1 MIKIGIGQDSHKFS
15 SSKKPLF
22 LGGIKLSESGG
33 FEANS
38 DGDVMLHSLCNALS
52 SAIGGYSIGTW
63 SEEMYS
69 KKGIKDSK
77 KYLNVIFNKI
87 RSLKYNVGN
96 VSFSIEAKKPKISI
110 IETNKIKK
118 GLSELL
124 KIQTNCIG
132 ITFTSGEKL
141 TDFGKGFGIS
151 VFCAVLL
158 FKNE

>member
-15 SSKKPLF
+15 VNKKLLV
-22 LGGIKLSESGG
+22 LGGIKLSGNGG

-38 DGDVMLHSLCNALS
+38 DGDVIIHSLCNALS
-52 SAIGGYSIGTW
+52 SAIGGYSLGTW
-63 SEEMYS
+63 SDEMYS

-87 RSLKYNVGN
+87 RSLKYKVGN
-96 VSFSIEAKKPKISI
+96 VSFSIEAKKPRVSI

-118 GLSELL
+118 NLAGLL
-124 KIQTNCIG
+124 KIQDNCIG
-132 ITFTSGEKL
+132 ITFTSGEDL
-141 TDFGKGFGIS
+141 SNFGKGLGIS

>member
-15 SSKKPLF
+15 INKKPLI
-22 LGGIKLSESGG
+22 LGGIKLSEIGG

-38 DGDVMLHSLCNALS
+38 DGDVIIHSLCNALS
-52 SAIGGYSIGTW
+52 SAIGGYSLGTW
-63 SEEMYS
+63 SDEMYS

-87 RSLKYNVGN
+87 QSLKYNVGN

-118 GLSELL
+118 SLADLL
-124 KIQTNCIG
+124 KIQLNCIG
-132 ITFTSGEKL
+132 ITFTSGDNL
-141 TDFGKGFGIS
+141 SDFGKGLGIN
-151 VFCAVLL
+151 VICAVLL
-158 FKNE
+158 LAND

>member
-15 SSKKPLF
+15 IVKKPLI
-22 LGGIKLSESGG
+22 LGGIKLSNVGG

-38 DGDVMLHSLCNALS
+38 EGDVIIHGLCNALS

-77 KYLNVIFNKI
+77 KYLNVMFNKI
-87 RSLKYNVGN
+87 RHLKYNVGN
-96 VSFSIEAKKPKISI
+96 VSFSIEAKKPKVSI

-118 GLSELL
+118 SLADLL
-124 KIQTNCIG
+124 KIKPSCIG
-132 ITFTSGEKL
+132 ITFTSGEGL
-141 TDFGKGFGIS
+141 SDFGKGKGIK
-151 VFCAVLL
+151 VLCAVLL
-158 FKNE
+158 IKNG

>member
-15 SSKKPLF
+15 MNKRPLF

-38 DGDVMLHSLCNALS
+38 DGDVILHSLCNALS

-63 SEEMYS
+63 SEEMYL

-77 KYLNVIFNKI
+77 KYLEVIFKKI
-87 RSLKYNVGN
+87 QILKYNIGN
-96 VSFSIEAKKPKISI
+96 ISFSIEAKKPKISI
-110 IETNKIKK
+110 IETNKMKK
-118 GLSELL
+118 CLSELL
-124 KIQTNCIG
+124 KVQSNCIG

-141 TDFGKGFGIS
+141 TDFGKGIGIS
-151 VFCAVLL
+151 
-158 FKNE
+158 

>member
-22 LGGIKLSESGG
+22 LGGMKLSESGG

-52 SAIGGYSIGTW
+52 SAIGGYSVGTW
-63 SEEMYS
+63 SEEMYA
-69 KKGIKDSK
+69 KKGVKDSK

-87 RSLKYNVGN
+87 QSLKYNVGN

-118 GLSELL
+118 CLSELL

-141 TDFGKGFGIS
+141 SDFGKGLGIN
-151 VFCAVLL
+151 VICAVLI
-158 FKNE
+158 FNNE